1 MPLWLNLN
9 NKLFFDEN
17 LRNEFNFYF
26 ENLKNYL
33 VISLPMTNL
42 WISEV
47 PSPMVQSLESL

>member
-1 MPLWLNLN
+1 MI
-9 NKLFFDEN
+9 KFKRMILFFDEN
-17 LRNEFNFYF
+17 LRNLLYFYF

-33 VISLPMTNL
+33 VISLPITNL